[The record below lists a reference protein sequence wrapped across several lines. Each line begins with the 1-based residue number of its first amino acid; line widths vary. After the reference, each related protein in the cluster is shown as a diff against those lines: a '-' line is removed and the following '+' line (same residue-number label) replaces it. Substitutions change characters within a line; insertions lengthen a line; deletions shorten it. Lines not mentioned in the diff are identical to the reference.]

1 MPKVH
6 FHHIERQPSLKDRK
20 KLKLFI
26 AQLFEQEA
34 KRLNKL
40 DYIFCSDNFLL
51 EINKKFLNHDYYTDI
66 ITFELSEKPEPIVGE
81 IYISMDRV
89 KENAIL
95 YKTALKEETLRVIF
109 HGALHLCG
117 YKDKSKKDS
126 FLMQSKENYYLNL
139 FLTLH

>member
-6 FHHIERQPSLKDRK
+6 LHHIERQPSLKDRK